1 MSRKIVFVLLLLA
14 AATAG
19 CNKKKKGLS
28 AEQWRPTLESRDKN
42 PYGAWLAHESLKFF
56 FPNAKQETL
65 PGQFR
70 YTSIDDA
77 MRYNESGRS
86 LLVAQGLDFYIS
98 NDEWTALKDFVERG
112 NELVIFSSH
121 LDNKIETELK
131 LYKQKCGGEDYLFNQ
146 FTVTDKD
153 LKPLQL
159 ANDTTKYGYT
169 GRPIRSYFEINAD
182 TVFYY
187 ASVLQYENTET
198 DSAVADSAVYTIEGE
213 DTSITYYKRNPPVP
227 AGADQYYDVEA
238 EKLMYRLKADTLGY
252 VKNNVNFVRYKL
264 GDGHITLHAAPLTI
278 SNYFLLQSP
287 NEKYLSG
294 IWQTLPGDIAHVY
307 WCDYFKHSDETTD
320 SNVLWRYPATRY
332 AIILGLLAILIY
344 VLFEGKRKQRIIPV
358 IPMLKNDS
366 VSFIE
371 TVGRL
376 YYNKG
381 NHKNLAEKMTMQF
394 LEWVRTH
401 YFLNTNLLNE
411 QFIAQLTI
419 KSGQPEAKV
428 RMLLDMI
435 HEIKLGSAHTD
446 DAYLYQ
452 LYTTIQQ
459 FYKNIY

>member
-1 MSRKIVFVLLLLA
+1 MRQKIVIVILA
-14 AATAG
+14 MAVGMAA
-19 CNKKKKGLS
+19 CSKKKKGLS

-42 PYGAWLAHESLKFF
+42 PYGVWLAHQSLKYF

-77 MRYNESGRS
+77 MLYHDSGRA
-86 LLVAQGLDFYIS
+86 LLVVQGLDFYIS
-98 NDEWTALKDFVERG
+98 SEEWTALKGFVENG
-112 NELVIFSSH
+112 NELMIFSSH

-131 LYKQKCGGEDYLFNQ
+131 LYKQKCGAEDYLFNQ

-153 LKPLQL
+153 LKPLRL
-159 ANDTTKYGYT
+159 VTDTTKYGYT
-169 GRPIRSYFEINAD
+169 GRPIRSYFEINTD
-182 TVFYY
+182 SVFYY
-187 ASVLQYENTET
+187 ASVSKYQNTET
-198 DSAVADSAVYTIEGE
+198 DESLADSAVYTIEGD
-213 DTSITYYKRNPPVP
+213 DTTITYYRRNQPVP
-227 AGADQYYDVEA
+227 ANADQYYDSEN
-238 EKLMYRLKADTLGY
+238 ERLMFRLRADTLGY

-264 GDGHITLHAAPLTI
+264 GGGHITLHAAPLTI
-278 SNYFLLQSP
+278 SNYFLLQP
-287 NEKYLSG
+287 GNEKYLSG
-294 IWQTLPGDIAHVY
+294 IWQTLPGDVSHVY
-307 WCDYFKHSDETTD
+307 WCDYFKHSDETTN
-320 SNVLWRYPATRY
+320 SNVLWRYPSTRY
-332 AIILGLLAILIY
+332 AIILAMLAMLFY

-358 IPMLKNDS
+358 IPALKNDS
-366 VSFIE
+366 VSFVE

-381 NHKNLAEKMTMQF
+381 NHTNLAEKMTMQF

-428 RMLLDMI
+428 RMLMDMI
-435 HEIKLGSAHTD
+435 HEMKLGTAHTD
-446 DAYLYQ
+446 YTYLYQ